1 MNCNKI
7 TYDKN
12 CNIVIQE
19 EYNEEYAYVYILQLN
34 QTTGIISNIFIRTK
48 EEEQPSFNLGM
59 DGFYTLVTL
68 KVPIGEGQE
77 YYYKDGKFYHFYNE
91 IDLKTLV
98 EINPNTTNIEVTYD
112 YYFQTCRLRK
122 CYINACY
129 AIFDKVASVNCDKS
143 NLDKNLI
150 YKRDLLWSA
159 LNVIK
164 YMTEM
169 DQFEEAERLL
179 ERIMGCNGLCDNK
192 QNGCYKGHRT
202 NGCGCR

>member
-7 TYDKN
+7 IYDKD
-12 CNIVIQE
+12 CNIIIQE
-19 EYNEEYAYVYILQLN
+19 DYNNEYAFVYVLQLN
-34 QTTGIISNIFIRTK
+34 RTTEIISDIFIRTS
-48 EEEQPSFNLGM
+48 EEQIPTFNLGL

-68 KVPIGEGQE
+68 KISKDDNSE
-77 YYYKDGKFYHFYNE
+77 YYYKNDKFYHLYKE
-91 IDLKTLV
+91 VDLEVLL
-98 EINPNTTNIEVTYD
+98 EMNPQVSNLDVTYE

-122 CYINACY
+122 CYINVCY
-129 AIFDKVASVNCDKS
+129 EIFDSVASINCNKS

-179 ERIMGCNGLCDNK
+179 ERIMGCNGLCYNK
-192 QNGCYKGHRT
+192 CNEGHKSS
-202 NGCGCR
+202 GCGCK